1 MRLCSFSFYTRL
13 RCLHLQ
19 NACVTSENDAIYS
32 GSFSLKLFN
41 KKYFAAFVTF
51 DNTVAGLEKKN
62 PVN

>member
-1 MRLCSFSFYTRL
+1 M
-13 RCLHLQ
+13 Q
-19 NACVTSENDAIYS
+19 NACATGENNAIYS
-32 GSFSLKLFN
+32 GSFKLKLFN